1 MKKRT
6 TELSYDLRPNYTAA
20 DVRNPQRGRHYR
32 DYWAGRNVVVL
43 DPDVAA
49 AFTTHVAVNDA
60 LRAVLAARAARPT
73 RRPARRPARRANGRK
88 RA

>member
-1 MKKRT
+1 MRK
-6 TELSYDLRPNYTAA
+6 NYTIS
-20 DVRNPQRGRHYR
+20 DIRNPVRGKYAAAYR
-32 DYWAGRNVVVL
+32 RGINVVVL

-60 LRAVLAARAARPT
+60 LRAVMAARAARPI